1 MREGGDSNGV
11 GDEAGNDN
19 DVVGSRYKGGCL
31 SFLADTKSN
40 ESALNLC
47 FTMPVTFYFTS
58 FVSSKLKNYLPYS
71 TVALST

>member
-1 MREGGDSNGV
+1 MCNGEGLMREGGDSNGV

-47 FTMPVTFYFTS
+47 FTMPVTFHFYKFCT
-58 FVSSKLKNYLPYS
+58 K
-71 TVALST
+71 